1 MNYLCLDFE
10 GVLIPEI
17 WQYVAE
23 ATDSKDLMLTT
34 QDLKDYDELMQLR
47 MNVVNEKNIKLSDI
61 QEIVKTME
69 PFEGAENF
77 LSWARANF
85 QVSIVSDTFYELAW
99 PLVEKLNFPNI
110 ICHHLIV
117 EKDKISGY
125 ELRQENNKQKVIEAL
140 KSLNFKV
147 FAAGDSYND
156 INMLSNADLGIFFQ
170 APEHIKAEFPNLRT
184 ADTHEELKK
193 ILKRENRI
201 ELYNDCLKFL
211 KTRVDLD
218 LALFKDDIWSH

>member
-170 APEHIKAEFPNLRT
+170 APEHIKAEFPNLRN

-193 ILKRENRI
+193 ILQENI
-201 ELYNDCLKFL
+201 
-211 KTRVDLD
+211 
-218 LALFKDDIWSH
+218 

>member
-99 PLVEKLNFPNI
+99 PLIEKLNFPNI
-110 ICHHLIV
+110 ICHHLII

-125 ELRQENNKQKVIEAL
+125 ELRQENNKQKVVEAL

-170 APEHIKAEFPNLRT
+170 APEHIKAEFPNLRN

-193 ILKRENRI
+193 ILQENI
-201 ELYNDCLKFL
+201 
-211 KTRVDLD
+211 
-218 LALFKDDIWSH
+218 

>member
-125 ELRQENNKQKVIEAL
+125 ELRQENNKQKVVEAF

-193 ILKRENRI
+193 ILQEKI
-201 ELYNDCLKFL
+201 
-211 KTRVDLD
+211 
-218 LALFKDDIWSH
+218 

>member
-61 QEIVKTME
+61 QEIVKTMA

-125 ELRQENNKQKVIEAL
+125 ELRQENNKQKVVEAL

-170 APEHIKAEFPNLRT
+170 APEYIKAEFPNLRT

-193 ILKRENRI
+193 ILQENI
-201 ELYNDCLKFL
+201 
-211 KTRVDLD
+211 
-218 LALFKDDIWSH
+218 

>member
-47 MNVVNEKNIKLSDI
+47 MSVVNEKNIKLSDI

-156 INMLSNADLGIFFQ
+156 INMLNTADLGIFFQ
-170 APEHIKAEFPNLRT
+170 APDHIKQEYPHLHT
-184 ADTHEELKK
+184 ASSHNELKK
-193 ILKRENRI
+193 ILEEHI
-201 ELYNDCLKFL
+201 
-211 KTRVDLD
+211 
-218 LALFKDDIWSH
+218 

>member
-1 MNYLCLDFE
+1 MNYLCLDFV

-77 LSWARANF
+77 LSWARTNF

-125 ELRQENNKQKVIEAL
+125 ELRQENNKQKVVEAL

-170 APEHIKAEFPNLRT
+170 APEHIKAEFPNLRN

-193 ILKRENRI
+193 ILQENI
-201 ELYNDCLKFL
+201 
-211 KTRVDLD
+211 
-218 LALFKDDIWSH
+218 

>member
-125 ELRQENNKQKVIEAL
+125 ELRQENNKQKVVEAF

-156 INMLSNADLGIFFQ
+156 INMLSNADLGIFSKLQSILRPNFQ
-170 APEHIKAEFPNLRT
+170 IYELL
-184 ADTHEELKK
+184 THTK
-193 ILKRENRI
+193 N
-201 ELYNDCLKFL
+201 
-211 KTRVDLD
+211 
-218 LALFKDDIWSH
+218 

>member
-17 WQYVAE
+17 WQYVAK
-23 ATDSKDLMLTT
+23 AIDSKDLMLTT

-125 ELRQENNKQKVIEAL
+125 ELRQENNKQKVVEAL

-184 ADTHEELKK
+184 ADTHEELKR
-193 ILKRENRI
+193 ILQENI
-201 ELYNDCLKFL
+201 
-211 KTRVDLD
+211 
-218 LALFKDDIWSH
+218 